1 MKLKLEKLL
10 KEGWV
15 KIQSSTN
22 YAIYGAKDSR
32 VLYNKTKKEIVGRY
46 RVKEEQN
53 NIPKL
58 N

>member
-1 MKLKLEKLL
+1 MIIKLEKLL

-32 VLYNKTKKEIVGRY
+32 VLYDKTKRKIVGRY
-46 RVKEEQN
+46 RVKDE
-53 NIPKL
+53 
-58 N
+58 

>member
-22 YAIYGAKDSR
+22 YAIYGAKDNR
-32 VLYNKTKKEIVGRY
+32 VLYDKTKKEIVGRY
-46 RVKEEQN
+46 RIKNE
-53 NIPKL
+53 
-58 N
+58 